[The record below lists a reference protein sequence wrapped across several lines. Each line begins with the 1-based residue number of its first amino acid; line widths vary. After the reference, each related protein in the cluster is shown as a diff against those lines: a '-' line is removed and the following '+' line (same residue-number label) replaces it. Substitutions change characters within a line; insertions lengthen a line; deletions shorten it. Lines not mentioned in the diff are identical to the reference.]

1 MNVSAQNTTQLWKPV
16 FSPKTGL
23 TCWKV
28 NAHCEQ
34 YVALSRQF
42 VRCYTQHARLLWVGR
57 EEYLTCK
64 LEIRTTANIQL
75 LVVQFCRDGN
85 VFEMQLTTALRWID
99 LGTVSSLCGFMC
111 MNGSIHS
118 LMRIFIKCNEHTPYK
133 IDCVYLQSA
142 R

>member
-1 MNVSAQNTTQLWKPV
+1 MSVQLWKPI
-16 FSPKTGL
+16 FSPNVGL
-23 TCWKV
+23 ICWKV
-28 NAHCEQ
+28 NDRCEK

-42 VRCYTQHARLLWVGR
+42 VRYFTQQTILVWVGR
-57 EEYLTCK
+57 EEHLTCK
-64 LEIRTTANIQL
+64 LEITTTVNIQQ

-85 VFEMQLTTALRWID
+85 VFEMRVTTAFRWVD
-99 LGTVSSLCGFMC
+99 LGSITGLCGFMC

-118 LMRIFIKCNEHTPYK
+118 LMRIFIKCNEHTSYK